1 MTDFELISL
10 FNEYENLTQYSFMN
24 FVTIIFAFLIASF
37 FVAAKL
43 NKPMTAVV
51 IVVFTFASL
60 QQGLSVFLQ
69 FGDQSALV
77 PEILSRDSLQWHG
90 ANRVGE
96 IAVEFFAVIYFG
108 TIFFGYIG
116 TLIFFFH
123 QRHQGLKS
131 S

>member
-1 MTDFELISL
+1 
-10 FNEYENLTQYSFMN
+10 MN
-24 FVTIIFAFLIASF
+24 FVTILFAFLIASF

-51 IVVFTFASL
+51 IIVFTLAAL
-60 QQGLSVFLQ
+60 QQGLNVFLQ
-69 FGDQSALV
+69 IGDENALV

-90 ANRVGE
+90 TNRIGE
-96 IAVEFFAVIYFG
+96 NAVPIFNVIYFV

-123 QRHQGLKS
+123 QRRQGLKRS
-131 S
+131 